1 MSAEILP
8 KSQDIII
15 IIIIITIWSVVRYL
29 MITSLQFTAKGAS
42 EGILTVGQY
51 LMKLRILVAYCL
63 GLPAVLWD

>member
-1 MSAEILP
+1 
-8 KSQDIII
+8 
-15 IIIIITIWSVVRYL
+15 

-63 GLPAVLWD
+63 GLPAVL